1 MFVINGRPT
10 YAGGRF
16 RADWGI
22 DLSPTHSVICL
33 AQGSNWIPTDQILP
47 MIEQERYT
55 RLLEMAASLLNKAWL
70 LTLHS

>member
-16 RADWGI
+16 RGDWRI
-22 DLSPTHSVICL
+22 DLSPTHSVI

-55 RLLEMAASLLNKAWL
+55 RLLEMAASLLNEAWL